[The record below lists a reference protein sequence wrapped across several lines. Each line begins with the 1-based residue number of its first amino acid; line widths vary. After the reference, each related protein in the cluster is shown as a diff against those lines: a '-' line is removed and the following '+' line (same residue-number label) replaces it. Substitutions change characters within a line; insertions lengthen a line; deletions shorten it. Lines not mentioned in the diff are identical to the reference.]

1 MRIIYRIARLDLA
14 RLFYSPVAWLLLVI
28 FCLQSGLRFIA
39 ELEDVESYE
48 IAGQSLS
55 DLSKL
60 VFSGNSGV
68 WNYVK
73 RNLYLYIPLL
83 TMGLISKETGSGSIK
98 LLYSSPVRFRQIVL
112 GKFSAMVIYI
122 SFLMAVLVILTIA
135 GGVAIKTLDYA
146 YVLTGVLGLFLL
158 CCTYA
163 AIGLFISSLTSY
175 QIVAAIGTLAVLS
188 FFNLVGGYGQ
198 TVPVLKD
205 ILFWLSISGR
215 AGGFIDGLINSQ
227 DLFYLLLVIGLFL
240 ALTVIKLSTEKKV
253 YSRTAKTGIYS
264 GLVALFVG
272 LIYLVSIPSLTV
284 YKDLTATKKNTLT
297 LNSQEVVSKME
308 GPVKITS
315 YVNLLDPY
323 AFTGSPKAQNADKKR
338 TNMYTRFLPHIE
350 YSYVYFYDSVPNSWP
365 ISTNKG
371 LPLEEIAEKMAK
383 SYKVDFEEV
392 LSPEAIKKQVD
403 LTTEDNHFVR
413 VVEHNDRKAFIRF
426 YKDVKFQASENEIT
440 PALKTLLTDMVKVG
454 FLTGNGERSPFS
466 KADNGYDRATTAT
479 RLNREALISK
489 GFAFQEVTLSDP
501 GDLPE
506 DLDILVVSDP
516 KGPLPE
522 TVLNNL
528 KSYIDNG
535 GNMLLACEPDSYT
548 YVQYLLDYLGI
559 TVVPG
564 TLQQQHKDFDNDFIL
579 ARVHVSALNM
589 HKGFNQ
595 VIVDTKVSFPNALA
609 LGFDAFGTFDANPV
623 VVASPEETWRMV
635 EHPEAGH
642 QQDSVTPEAPL
653 PVMVALT
660 RNVHEQEQRIVVS
673 GDADFMSNL
682 EYNRDNV
689 KVGNSRMIHP
699 LFGWLAQNEFPVD
712 TSRPPLKDTKY
723 ALTESGFSLFRI
735 IFNIVLPVLVLIAGT
750 FLLIMRKRK

>member
-98 LLYSSPVRFRQIVL
+98 LLYSSPVKFRQIVL

-135 GGVAIKTLDYA
+135 GGIAIKTLDYA

-284 YKDLTATKKNTLT
+284 YKDLTATKK
-297 LNSQEVVSKME
+297 KH
-308 GPVKITS
+308 P
-315 YVNLLDPY
+315 D
-323 AFTGSPKAQNADKKR
+323 
-338 TNMYTRFLPHIE
+338 
-350 YSYVYFYDSVPNSWP
+350 
-365 ISTNKG
+365 
-371 LPLEEIAEKMAK
+371 
-383 SYKVDFEEV
+383 
-392 LSPEAIKKQVD
+392 IK
-403 LTTEDNHFVR
+403 
-413 VVEHNDRKAFIRF
+413 
-426 YKDVKFQASENEIT
+426 
-440 PALKTLLTDMVKVG
+440 
-454 FLTGNGERSPFS
+454 
-466 KADNGYDRATTAT
+466 
-479 RLNREALISK
+479 
-489 GFAFQEVTLSDP
+489 
-501 GDLPE
+501 
-506 DLDILVVSDP
+506 
-516 KGPLPE
+516 
-522 TVLNNL
+522 
-528 KSYIDNG
+528 
-535 GNMLLACEPDSYT
+535 
-548 YVQYLLDYLGI
+548 
-559 TVVPG
+559 
-564 TLQQQHKDFDNDFIL
+564 
-579 ARVHVSALNM
+579 
-589 HKGFNQ
+589 
-595 VIVDTKVSFPNALA
+595 
-609 LGFDAFGTFDANPV
+609 
-623 VVASPEETWRMV
+623 
-635 EHPEAGH
+635 
-642 QQDSVTPEAPL
+642 
-653 PVMVALT
+653 
-660 RNVHEQEQRIVVS
+660 
-673 GDADFMSNL
+673 
-682 EYNRDNV
+682 
-689 KVGNSRMIHP
+689 
-699 LFGWLAQNEFPVD
+699 
-712 TSRPPLKDTKY
+712 
-723 ALTESGFSLFRI
+723 
-735 IFNIVLPVLVLIAGT
+735 
-750 FLLIMRKRK
+750 